1 MIRTLARPLLASA
14 FAVDGAQMLK
24 DSKKYSEEAAAIS
37 SQLRAVLPPNITA
50 YIPKDG
56 ETNARILGGVKVAA
70 SAALATGKAPRLAA
84 AALAAVQVPTTLHRH
99 AFWSANDKNEK
110 ENKKRGLLTDAAL
123 LGGLFITSADT
134 AGKPGI
140 AWRVQKAMPGKSEQ
154 EKMLANA
161 QEQGKEFASNA
172 SDQAQN
178 FFEKTKE
185 VAGQVSE
192 AVTDYV
198 DEHSDEWKSTAEDL
212 KDSALNYR
220 DQAVEFASDF
230 SEKQGKDAKK
240 AAKQARKRAKKAAKK
255 F

>member
-24 DSKKYSEEAAAIS
+24 DSTKYSEEAAAITG
-37 SQLRAVLPPNITA
+37 QLRSVLPPNIST
-50 YIPKDG
+50 YIPEDA

-70 SAALATGKAPRLAA
+70 AAALATGKAPRLAA
-84 AALAAVQVPTTLHRH
+84 TTLAAIQVPTTLQRH
-99 AFWSANDKNEK
+99 AFWSAENKADK

-134 AGKPGI
+134 AGKPGL

-154 EKMLANA
+154 EKMIANA
-161 QEQGKEFASNA
+161 QAQSKEFASTA

-178 FFEKTKE
+178 FFEKTKD

-192 AVTDYV
+192 AVSDYV
-198 DEHSDEWKSTAEDL
+198 DEHSDDWKSTAEDL

-230 SEKQGKDAKK
+230 SEKQGKGAKK
-240 AAKQARKRAKKAAKK
+240 AAKNARKRAKKAAKK

>member
-14 FAVDGAQMLK
+14 FAVDGAQMVK

-37 SQLRAVLPPNITA
+37 GQLRAVLPPNISM
-50 YIPKDG
+50 YIPRDA
-56 ETNARILGGVKVAA
+56 ETNARILGGAKVLA

-84 AALAAVQVPTTLHRH
+84 TTLAAIQVPTTLHRH
-99 AFWSANDKNEK
+99 AFWSAQNSSDKES
-110 ENKKRGLLTDAAL
+110 KKRGLLTDAAL

-134 AGKPGI
+134 AGKPGL

-154 EKMLANA
+154 EKMIANA
-161 QEQGKEFASNA
+161 QDQGKQFAATA

-178 FFEKTKE
+178 LFEKTKD

-192 AVTDYV
+192 AVSEYV
-198 DEHSDEWKSTAEDL
+198 DEHSDDWKSTANDL
-212 KDSALNYR
+212 KDNALNYR

-230 SEKQGKDAKK
+230 S
-240 AAKQARKRAKKAAKK
+240 AKQSKEAKKAAKK
-255 F
+255 AQKKAKKSAKKF